1 VCIIVAGARIVKNV
15 TRVDGE
21 VRGASPSSQPPTQ
34 PRDGVYTPRRGEKVI
49 PIPGS
54 APPPTVT
61 VPSARV
67 ERTVTRSIVELSV
80 AHVLK
85 VSVIRGVQHRIER
98 LAVNL

>member
-1 VCIIVAGARIVKNV
+1 VRIVAGVRIVTHITHN
-15 TRVDGE
+15 DGE

-34 PRDGVYTPRRGEKVI
+34 SRDGVYTPRRGEKAI
-49 PIPGS
+49 PIP
-54 APPPTVT
+54 APPLTVT

>member
-1 VCIIVAGARIVKNV
+1 VRIVAGVRIV
-15 TRVDGE
+15 THITHDDGE

-34 PRDGVYTPRRGEKVI
+34 ATDATATPRRGKKVI
-49 PIPGS
+49 PPAP
-54 APPPTVT
+54 APPPNVT

-67 ERTVTRSIVELSV
+67 DRTVTRSIVELSV

>member
-1 VCIIVAGARIVKNV
+1 VRIVAGVRIV
-15 TRVDGE
+15 THITHDDGE
-21 VRGASPSSQPPTQ
+21 VRGASPSSQPPTH

-49 PIPGS
+49 PIPGP

-80 AHVLK
+80 AHILK

>member
-1 VCIIVAGARIVKNV
+1 
-15 TRVDGE
+15 
-21 VRGASPSSQPPTQ
+21 SSQPPPQ
-34 PRDGVYTPRRGEKVI
+34 SRDGIYTPRRGEKVV
-49 PIPGS
+49 PIHT
-54 APPPTVT
+54 PPPTVT

-67 ERTVTRSIVELSV
+67 ERTVTRSIIELSV

>member
-1 VCIIVAGARIVKNV
+1 VRIVAGVRIVKIV
-15 TRVDGE
+15 TRVDSE
-21 VRGASPSSQPPTQ
+21 VRGASPSSQPPPQ
-34 PRDGVYTPRRGEKVI
+34 SRDGIYTPRRGEKVV
-49 PIPGS
+49 PIPAP

-80 AHVLK
+80 AHILK